1 MFRTTSPE
9 AGVTRFRKTFAA
21 SAAVLAVV
29 VAMAISLTLYQVQK
43 NHGQTMHIIGDSA
56 VADRVDVEVAII
68 RIDAAVQELTVQVVA
83 TPRGALADEFGRF
96 RSDATIYT
104 SGMKPEPIKVK
115 AGDLISAA
123 EIRIA
128 MGGGGMI
135 TDYPFD
141 KYNAHLSVAADI
153 GDAAVPAAIDLYSL
167 DAFFKIVPEVD
178 DEQHG
183 DAVGTTVTVARSTAS
198 LTFALFVIALMLGLA
213 LAAATAAF
221 YVLAG
226 RRGLIWPAN
235 TLMAAVLFAMIPLR
249 NAVPGAPPIGSII
262 DFGSFFIA
270 ETVVAL
276 SLICTVLVG
285 YRHEIVKEREAA

>member
-21 SAAVLAVV
+21 TAAVLAVV
-29 VAMAISLTLYQVQK
+29 GAMVISLTLYQVQK
-43 NHGQTMHIIGDSA
+43 DHGQTLHVIGDSD
-56 VADRVDVEVAII
+56 VADRVDVEVVVIQ
-68 RIDAAVQELTVQVVA
+68 IDAAVQELTVQLVPS
-83 TPRGALADEFGRF
+83 PRGALADEFGRF

-104 SGMKPEPIKVK
+104 SGMKPEPIRIK

-123 EIRIA
+123 EVRIA

-141 KYNAHLSVAADI
+141 KYRAHIDVAADA
-153 GDAAVPAAIDLYSL
+153 GDHAVPVTIGLFSL
-167 DAFFKIVPEVD
+167 DAFFKITPQVD

-183 DAVGTTVTVARSTAS
+183 DGIGTTVTVARSTAS
-198 LTFALFVIALMLGLA
+198 LTFALFVIVLMLGLA

-285 YRHEIVKEREAA
+285 YRHEVVKEREDA

>member
-1 MFRTTSPE
+1 MTK
-9 AGVTRFRKTFAA
+9 FRKTFAA
-21 SAAVLAVV
+21 LAAVLAVV
-29 VAMAISLTLYQVQK
+29 VAMVVSLTLYQVQK
-43 NHGQTMHIIGDSA
+43 DHGQTMHLLGANDA
-56 VADRVDVEVAII
+56 QDRIDVEVAII
-68 RIDAAVQELTVQVVA
+68 RIDAAVQELTVQVV
-83 TPRGALADEFGRF
+83 PSPHGALADESGRF
-96 RSDATIYT
+96 RTDATIYT
-104 SGMKPEPIKVK
+104 SGMKPDPIKVK
-115 AGDLISAA
+115 AGELISAA

-141 KYNAHLSVAADI
+141 KYRAHLAVAAES
-153 GDAAVPAAIDLYSL
+153 GDKAVPVVMNLYSL
-167 DAFFKIVPEVD
+167 DAFFKIAPRMD
-178 DEQHG
+178 DEQYG
-183 DAVGTTVTVARSTAS
+183 DAIGATVTVARSTAS
-198 LTFALFVIALMLGLA
+198 LTFALFVIVLMLGLA

-249 NAVPGAPPIGSII
+249 NAVPGAPPIGSVI

-285 YRHEIVKEREAA
+285 YRHEIGKEREGT

>member
-1 MFRTTSPE
+1 MS
-9 AGVTRFRKTFAA
+9 RFRKTFAA
-21 SAAVLAVV
+21 LAAVVAVV
-29 VAMAISLTLYQVQK
+29 VAMVISLTLYQVQK
-43 NHGQTMHIIGDSA
+43 DHGQTMHLIGDVD

-68 RIDAAVQELTVQVVA
+68 RIDAAVQELTVQVV
-83 TPRGALADEFGRF
+83 PSPHGALADEFGRF
-96 RSDATIYT
+96 RTDATIYT
-104 SGMKPEPIKVK
+104 SGMKPDPIKVK
-115 AGDLISAA
+115 AGDLVSAS
-123 EIRIA
+123 EVRIA

-141 KYNAHLSVAADI
+141 KYSAHIDVAADI
-153 GDAAVPAAIDLYSL
+153 GDKSVPVVINLYSL
-167 DAFFKIVPEVD
+167 DAFFKIVPKVD

-183 DAVGTTVTVARSTAS
+183 AAVGTTVTVARSTAS

-285 YRHEIVKEREAA
+285 YRHEIGKERGEA

>member
-1 MFRTTSPE
+1 M
-9 AGVTRFRKTFAA
+9 TRFRKTFAA
-21 SAAVLAVV
+21 TAAVLAVV
-29 VAMAISLTLYQVQK
+29 GAMVISLTLYQVQK
-43 NHGQTMHIIGDSA
+43 DHGQTMHIIGDSD

-104 SGMKPEPIKVK
+104 SGMRPEPIKVK

-123 EIRIA
+123 ETRIA

-141 KYNAHLSVAADI
+141 KYNAQISVAADI
-153 GDAAVPAAIDLYSL
+153 GEAPVPVAIDLYSL
-167 DAFFKIVPEVD
+167 DAFFKIVPQAD

-285 YRHEIVKEREAA
+285 YRHEIVKEREDA